1 MNSGNDWAS
10 SDPTQ
15 NITLAAA
22 DQFKNQLAAAL
33 TIQFG
38 ERFIKTAN
46 GETITE
52 AEFKKSVSPAAPVN
66 LWGTLVG
73 GTGAVPINVAQMH
86 AAIVSAGRN
95 SNPAGDLANI
105 LHQAFPAADV
115 ANVMLRIPAVATAIG
130 IQLGQIS

>member
-38 ERFIKTAN
+38 ERFITTSS

-52 AEFKKSVSPAAPVN
+52 PEFKNCPSPAAPVN
-66 LWGTLVG
+66 LWGKLAGV
-73 GTGAVPINVAQMH
+73 GAVPINVAQMH
-86 AAIVSAGRN
+86 SAILSAGRN
-95 SNPAGDLANI
+95 NNPAGDLANL
-105 LHQAFPAADV
+105 LHQAFPSADIGTM
-115 ANVMLRIPAVATAIG
+115 MLRIPAVATALG
-130 IQLGQIS
+130 IQLSQIS

>member
-38 ERFIKTAN
+38 ERFIQTAS
-46 GETITE
+46 GETVPET
-52 AEFKKSVSPAAPVN
+52 EFKNSPSPAAPVN
-66 LWGTLVG
+66 LWGKLVG
-73 GTGAVPINVAQMH
+73 VGAVPLNVAQMRS
-86 AAIVSAGRN
+86 AILSAGRN
-95 SNPAGDLANI
+95 NNPAGDLANL

-115 ANVMLRIPAVATAIG
+115 ANMMLRIPAVATAIG
-130 IQLGQIS
+130 IQISQIS